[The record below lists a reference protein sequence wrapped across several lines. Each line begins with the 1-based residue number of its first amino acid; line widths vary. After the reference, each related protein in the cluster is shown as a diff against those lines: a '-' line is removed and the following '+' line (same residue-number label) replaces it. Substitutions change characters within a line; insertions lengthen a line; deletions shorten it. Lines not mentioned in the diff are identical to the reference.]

1 MAKST
6 TPSFEVV
13 EMQVYINSRGRSV
26 MNGTVVVD
34 GEMRTIKID
43 LYDVDKTSIQE
54 SISKVLSRKGLGF

>member
-34 GEMRTIKID
+34 GEMRTVKID